1 MLPIVINI
9 LKEKKPKKKNP
20 DYTQRKRDR
29 L

>member
-9 LKEKKPKKKNP
+9 LKEKKNQKKTP

>member
-9 LKEKKPKKKNP
+9 SKEKKNKTKNP